1 MTVMKKA
8 ARTAPVR
15 QEDTMWRKW
24 TLGMAGICASL
35 IAVGW
40 VLGAPWPNRNDLP
53 RIIISALLLVSNG
66 ALMWRVERINRLS
79 QEDYELFQLGKR
91 LGGKQPM
98 TWKQRFLASVDG
110 ME

>member
-1 MTVMKKA
+1 MIVMKKP
-8 ARTAPVR
+8 ARPAHAR

-24 TLGMAGICASL
+24 TLGVAGICASL
-35 IAVGW
+35 VAVGG

-53 RIIISALLLVSNG
+53 RIIIGALLLVSNG

-91 LGGKQPM
+91 FGGKHAM
-98 TWKQRFLASVDG
+98 TWKQRFLGSVDG